1 MFHVNKIILEKQ
13 SLKIYDNIYNLM
25 QELKFYIKISK
36 YTMFIGF
43 DTFCSRRNIF
53 NELTYVVIKSVTCN

>member
-1 MFHVNKIILEKQ
+1 MILEKQ
-13 SLKIYDNIYNLM
+13 SLKIYDDIYNLM

-43 DTFCSRRNIF
+43 DNF
-53 NELTYVVIKSVTCN
+53 V